1 MKPMFRDRHKKID
14 GLTAE
19 AVAGAHRK
27 DLEIHGKHGVN
38 RFKYWLN
45 EAEGTVFGLVEA
57 PGIEAAI
64 PVHREAHGMVTDE
77 EVGVG
82 QGK

>member
-1 MKPMFRDRHKKID
+1 MAPLSLDDPGVRERLDRE
-14 GLTAE
+14 GML
-19 AVAGAHRK
+19 AHLQAIPEQC
-27 DLEIHGKHGVN
+27 DLGW
-38 RFKYWLN
+38 RR
-45 EAEGTVFGLVEA
+45 
-57 PGIEAAI
+57 GIEAAI